1 MIWSHMKKEKGAL
14 NPIINPHMGQNID
27 IFLEM
32 AIGGS
37 ILYIFEESR
46 VVAHD
51 KMGCQGNMWVTHW
64 RIYQLT
70 QERKLWEFPS

>member
-1 MIWSHMKKEKGAL
+1 MKKEKGAL

-51 KMGCQGNMWVTHW
+51 KMGCQGNM
-64 RIYQLT
+64 
-70 QERKLWEFPS
+70 